1 MSICGQCTSIK
12 EVPTCTTNLEIGTI
26 GSNNAAAFVFVHNL
40 STGLQYRQSV
50 TSSGAGLITL
60 LMANPRQDF
69 YNPNSAYEVWV
80 TLASG
85 APVDREDL
93 TIGGTLFEDACL
105 NVPFTIYVDDNNDP
119 VTYATIALEV
129 DA

>member
-1 MSICGQCTSIK
+1 MSICGQCTAIK
-12 EVPTCTTNLEIGTI
+12 EVPTCTTNLQIGTI
-26 GSNNAAAFVFVHNL
+26 GSNNVATFVFVHNL
-40 STGLQYRQSV
+40 SSGLTYRQAV

-69 YNPNSAYEVWV
+69 YNPSSAYEMWV
-80 TLASG
+80 TLAT
-85 APVDREDL
+85 ATPVDRQDL
-93 TIGGTLFEDACL
+93 TIGGVVFTDACL

-119 VTYATIALEV
+119 VSYATIALEV